1 MSRMHIHIAVE
12 DLAANTRFYSAMF
25 GSEPTVTKSD
35 YVKWELADP
44 AVNFAISSRGNP
56 PGIEHLGI
64 QAGNDEELAALRK
77 RVEAADISGVEEQG
91 IACCYARS
99 DKYWLQDPQGIP
111 WETFH
116 TLDTVPTFNEEAS
129 KEGETACCTPAV
141 TESKDCCG

>member
-1 MSRMHIHIAVE
+1 MSRMHIHIAVD
-12 DLAANTRFYSAMF
+12 DLAANSRFYSALF
-25 GSEPTVTKSD
+25 GSEPTVTKPD
-35 YVKWELADP
+35 YIKWELADP

-64 QAGNDEELAALRK
+64 QASNDEELSALRA
-77 RVEAADISGVEEQG
+77 RVEAADISGTEEQG

-116 TLDTVPTFNEEAS
+116 TLDTVPTFNEDDS
-129 KEGETACCTPAV
+129 QQGESACCTPPAAA
-141 TESKDCCG
+141 SGGCCG